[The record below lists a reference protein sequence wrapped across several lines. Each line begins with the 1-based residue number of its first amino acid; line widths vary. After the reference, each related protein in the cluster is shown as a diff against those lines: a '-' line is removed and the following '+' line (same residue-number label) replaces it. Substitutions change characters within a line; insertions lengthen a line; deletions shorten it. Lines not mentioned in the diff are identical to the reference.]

1 MRIRRRVSIEAAPE
15 TVWDV
20 ITDLRRASEWAPGF
34 DDYPFISPDWPQQ
47 GSKAT
52 WRYHAGPLSFDF
64 DLTITE
70 SLRGEALQITNR
82 SLFGQGLEVYSF
94 TNSGG
99 ITTVW
104 YDASDQPNLL
114 GRLVTPLFEARLIE
128 MMDRTMAGLKTY
140 CERRAKE
147 GSA

>member
-1 MRIRRRVSIEAAPE
+1 MRIRRRVSIEAPPE

-20 ITDLRRASEWAPGF
+20 ITDLRHAGEWAPGF

-52 WRYHAGPLSFDF
+52 WRYHVGPLRFDF
-64 DLTITE
+64 ALAVTE
-70 SLRGEALQITNR
+70 SLPGEALQIANR

-94 TNSGG
+94 TTSGG

-114 GRLVTPLFEARLIE
+114 GRIVTPLFEERLIKLV
-128 MMDRTMAGLKTY
+128 DGTMVGLKNY
-140 CERRAKE
+140 CEKRARAV
-147 GSA
+147 SV

>member
-1 MRIRRRVSIEAAPE
+1 MRIRRRVSIEAPPE

-20 ITDLRRASEWAPGF
+20 ITDLRRATEWAPGF
-34 DDYPFISPDWPQQ
+34 DDYPFISPDWPGQ

-64 DLTITE
+64 DLTVTE
-70 SLRGEALQITNR
+70 SLRGEALQIANR

-94 TNSGG
+94 TNSGR

-114 GRLVTPLFEARLIE
+114 GRLVTPLFEKRLIE
-128 MMDRTMAGLKTY
+128 MMDRTMSSLKTY

-147 GSA
+147 STA